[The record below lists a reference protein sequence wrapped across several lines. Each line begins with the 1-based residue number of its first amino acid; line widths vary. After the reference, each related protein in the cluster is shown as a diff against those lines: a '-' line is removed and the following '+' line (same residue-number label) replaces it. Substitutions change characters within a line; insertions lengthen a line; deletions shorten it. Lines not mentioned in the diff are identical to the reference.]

1 MGALLV
7 RTLLL
12 PLRIL
17 LWPLRISRIL
27 ILKLMGKSV
36 SRTLRNSSGNYL
48 ASAHDDQFREKDSAP
63 EDSPVKTRPAGL
75 ESFLFRQLERP
86 RLQERTAPDM
96 SLEEARFE
104 TDHAKRFYSYN
115 FSLFPRGDFFYEEVE
130 QEYLQ
135 MAMGLPHESTDARF
149 IRIMNQFRCV
159 LNGNSRRL
167 FLYYT
172 PIIFVMCLAASLLLT
187 LPAWDLSA
195 PILERLGVSAKQERV
210 LLTVLLTTSIFAFGL
225 IVLLVLYHWPYK
237 VTQQRNL
244 LGLDN
249 YITSKFS
256 RVNQNFLVAKRRAL
270 NVERNK
276 RMTQADEL
284 REEAG
289 TWTLAYNWFAMRL
302 LLCEQLVRNKIYQI
316 RRNTTL
322 YSVGGIIACFAL
334 LAVIALS
341 AAFAISDKTFLFI
354 LGVSAIL
361 SILFITL
368 AYSLVMGKAMP
379 DIMSVMHSSEWPR
392 FNHIALHRTI
402 ADHVAEDKLQ
412 IVTFRD
418 RNRFE

>member
-1 MGALLV
+1 
-7 RTLLL
+7 
-12 PLRIL
+12 
-17 LWPLRISRIL
+17 
-27 ILKLMGKSV
+27 
-36 SRTLRNSSGNYL
+36 
-48 ASAHDDQFREKDSAP
+48 
-63 EDSPVKTRPAGL
+63 
-75 ESFLFRQLERP
+75 
-86 RLQERTAPDM
+86 M

-104 TDHAKRFYSYN
+104 VDHAKRFYSYN

-149 IRIMNQFRCV
+149 IRIMNQFRRV
-159 LNGNSRRL
+159 LNDNSRRL

-172 PIIFVMCLAASLLLT
+172 PLIFFTCLAASLLLVW
-187 LPAWDLSA
+187 PARDLSA
-195 PILERLGVSAKQERV
+195 PILAQLGASAEQERLLLTGLLATGVFTFGLVV
-210 LLTVLLTTSIFAFGL
+210 LLI
-225 IVLLVLYHWPYK
+225 LYHWPYK

-276 RMTQADEL
+276 RMTQAEEL
-284 REEAG
+284 QEEAG

-322 YSVGGIIACFAL
+322 YSVGGIISCIAL
-334 LAVIALS
+334 LVVVVVS
-341 AAFAISDKTFLFI
+341 AAFAISDTVFLFI
-354 LGVSAIL
+354 IGVSAVL
-361 SILFITL
+361 SVLFITL

-379 DIMSVMHSSEWPR
+379 EIMSVMHSSEWPR
-392 FNHIALHRTI
+392 FNHIGLHRTI

>member
-1 MGALLV
+1 MMF
-7 RTLLL
+7 
-12 PLRIL
+12 
-17 LWPLRISRIL
+17 
-27 ILKLMGKSV
+27 LKLIGKST

-48 ASAHDDQFREKDSAP
+48 ASTHDDQFREAESTAS
-63 EDSPVKTRPAGL
+63 EEPVRTKPAGL
-75 ESFLFRQLERP
+75 ESLLFRQLERP

-96 SLEEARFE
+96 SLDEARFE
-104 TDHAKRFYSYN
+104 VAHAERFYAYN

-130 QEYLQ
+130 QEYLHT
-135 MAMGLPHESTDARF
+135 AMGLPHESTDARF
-149 IRIMNQFRCV
+149 IRIMTQFRRV
-159 LNGNSRRL
+159 LNDNSRRL

-172 PIIFVMCLAASLLLT
+172 PLIFALCLTASLSLGLPWWQITAPRFEQLGASPEQASLILT
-187 LPAWDLSA
+187 
-195 PILERLGVSAKQERV
+195 
-210 LLTVLLTTSIFAFGL
+210 GL
-225 IVLLVLYHWPYK
+225 IATGIYGIGLVILLVLYHWPYK

-256 RVNQNFLVAKRRAL
+256 RVNQNFLVSKRRAL

-289 TWTLAYNWFAMRL
+289 IWTLAYNWFATRL

-322 YSVGGIIACFAL
+322 YGVGGIIACSLFLVLCTAGAIWSGIAGATLPL
-334 LAVIALS
+334 LLGLCSLLSVSFIA
-341 AAFAISDKTFLFI
+341 
-354 LGVSAIL
+354 
-361 SILFITL
+361 L
-368 AYSLVMGKAMP
+368 AYSLVMGQAMP
-379 DIMSVMHSSEWPR
+379 EIMSVMHASEWSR
-392 FNHIALHRTI
+392 FNQISLDRTI
-402 ADHVAEDKLQ
+402 ADHVGEDKLQ

>member
-1 MGALLV
+1 
-7 RTLLL
+7 
-12 PLRIL
+12 
-17 LWPLRISRIL
+17 
-27 ILKLMGKSV
+27 
-36 SRTLRNSSGNYL
+36 
-48 ASAHDDQFREKDSAP
+48 
-63 EDSPVKTRPAGL
+63 
-75 ESFLFRQLERP
+75 
-86 RLQERTAPDM
+86 M

-104 TDHAKRFYSYN
+104 VDHAKRFYSYN

-149 IRIMNQFRCV
+149 IRIMNQFRRV
-159 LNGNSRRL
+159 LNDNSRRL

-172 PIIFVMCLAASLLLT
+172 PLIFITCLVTSLLLAF
-187 LPAWDLSA
+187 LDLGLTAPKLEQLGASA
-195 PILERLGVSAKQERV
+195 EQVRLMM
-210 LLTVLLTTSIFAFGL
+210 TGL
-225 IVLLVLYHWPYK
+225 IAIGIFTFGFILLLVLYHWPYK

-276 RMTQADEL
+276 RMTQAEAL
-284 REEAG
+284 QEEAG

-322 YSVGGIIACFAL
+322 YSVGGIMACFAL
-334 LAVIALS
+334 MAVIALS
-341 AAFAISDKTFLFI
+341 AAFAVSDKIFLFI

-361 SILFITL
+361 SILFITF
-368 AYSLVMGKAMP
+368 AYSLVMGKAMR

-392 FNHIALHRTI
+392 FKHIALHRTI